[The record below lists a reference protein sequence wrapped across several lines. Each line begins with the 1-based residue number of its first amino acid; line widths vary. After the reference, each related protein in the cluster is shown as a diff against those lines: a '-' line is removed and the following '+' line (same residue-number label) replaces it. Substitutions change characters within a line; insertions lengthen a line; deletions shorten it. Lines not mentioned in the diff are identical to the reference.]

1 MWLQTSF
8 GVVEILVGK
17 SSGFGQGHGANP
29 HLHQADAGRGAA

>member
-8 GVVEILVGK
+8 GVIEVFVGK
-17 SSGFGQGHGANP
+17 SLGFGQGNGAYP